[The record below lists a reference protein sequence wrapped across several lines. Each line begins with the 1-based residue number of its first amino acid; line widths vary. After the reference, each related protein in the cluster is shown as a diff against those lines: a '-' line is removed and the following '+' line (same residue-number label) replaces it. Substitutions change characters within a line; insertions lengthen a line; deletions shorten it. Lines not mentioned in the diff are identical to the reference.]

1 MEAAAYR
8 STYRR
13 ISTNFIDTM
22 ELNSAVENEIK
33 TLKGKQM
40 EPEAVMLN
48 KISRK
53 VPCVP
58 SHMQNLYLN

>member
-1 MEAAAYR
+1 
-8 STYRR
+8 
-13 ISTNFIDTM
+13 M

-48 KISRK
+48 KIGRK

-58 SHMQNLYLN
+58 FHMQNLYLN